1 MIAVNI
7 IACPCCIQG
16 ACIETKTD
24 HLSLWQCQTCGYQTN
39 SRMISGSDL
48 VEGYHISLPNLL
60 QDLRKEAN
68 SLVWY
73 PSVVNIE
80 NVGMVFPDGR
90 SVSDWKWTAVLAVEV
105 PEEERPKFKGATHM
119 MDTANLKQF
128 DRLEFMDA
136 LDHINFYKKTQ

>member
-1 MIAVNI
+1 
-7 IACPCCIQG
+7 
-16 ACIETKTD
+16 
-24 HLSLWQCQTCGYQTN
+24 
-39 SRMISGSDL
+39 MISGSDL

-90 SVSDWKWTAVLAVEV
+90 SASDWKWTSVLAVEV